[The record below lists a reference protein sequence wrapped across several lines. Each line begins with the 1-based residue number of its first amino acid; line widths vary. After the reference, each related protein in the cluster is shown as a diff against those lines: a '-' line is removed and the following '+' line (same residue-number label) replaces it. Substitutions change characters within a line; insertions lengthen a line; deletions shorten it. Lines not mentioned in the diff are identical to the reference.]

1 MVLLEFITMVVNT
14 SGAQVARRS
23 YLPFGAQWAASGSLP
38 TDFGFTGQ
46 READEIVLYYYV
58 ARWLDP
64 EIAHFA
70 QADTIVPGAG
80 NPAAYNRYGYVFN
93 NPLRFTDA
101 SGNIPDEEKQW
112 YIDRTVIIHVRV
124 PNAKPGV
131 DFAERS
137 LGTILSPN
145 CVYTHDH
152 FSFSDISSQEV
163 TFFFGNGLMIQPDRV
178 VLEHIGP
185 KFTFWE
191 SSINTQSSYIWGSN
205 SFGKNEAVISSTS
218 NFSSLG
224 IGMSVEVVFYNNDLD
239 LLDVVSLPVV
249 SLNNCYIVLEDAD
262 FIINHGDSGGGVFFN
277 RELIGNS
284 WAIFSNFPYDSN
296 EYYSSQFVW
305 VALHPDLIIPRYQ
318 DKSIPK
324 IK

>member
-1 MVLLEFITMVVNT
+1 VREAVGET
-14 SGAQVARRS
+14 
-23 YLPFGAQWAASGSLP
+23 P
-38 TDFGFTGQ
+38 TDYTYTGQ
-46 READEIVLYYYV
+46 RSEAALGLMYYV
-58 ARWLDP
+58 ARWYDP
-64 EIAHFA
+64 HIAHFV

-80 NPAAYNRYGYVFN
+80 NPAAWDRYAYVFN

-101 SGNIPDEEKQW
+101 SGHIPDEEKQW
-112 YIDRTVIIHVRV
+112 YIDRTVIIHVRI

-131 DFAERS
+131 DFADRS

-152 FSFSDISSQEV
+152 FSSPDISSQEV
-163 TFFFGNGLMIQPDRV
+163 TFFFGDGLMIQPERV
-178 VLEHIGP
+178 AFEHIGP
-185 KFTFWE
+185 RFTFWE
-191 SSINTQSSYIWGSN
+191 SNYQTQSSYIWSSD
-205 SFGKNEAVISSTS
+205 SFGEDEALISSIM
-218 NFSSLG
+218 NFSSLN

-262 FIINHGDSGGGVFFN
+262 FMINHGDSGGGVFFN
-277 RELIGNS
+277 RKLIGNS
-284 WAIFSNFPYDSN
+284 WAIFSNFPYGSN
-296 EYYSSQFVW
+296 EYSSSQYVW

-318 DKSIPK
+318 DKSMPK